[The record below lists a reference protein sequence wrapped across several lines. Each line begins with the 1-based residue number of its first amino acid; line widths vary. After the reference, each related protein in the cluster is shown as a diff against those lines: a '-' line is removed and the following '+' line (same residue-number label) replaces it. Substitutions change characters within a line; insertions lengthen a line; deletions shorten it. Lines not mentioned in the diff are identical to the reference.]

1 MTAALGCGAC
11 LEIQAKG
18 SGKSDG
24 LTAVELAVDAEMI
37 KRIASQKSRLA

>member
-1 MTAALGCGAC
+1 MATALRCGAC
-11 LEIQAKG
+11 MEIQAKG

-37 KRIASQKSRLA
+37 KRIANQKSRLA

>member
-1 MTAALGCGAC
+1 